1 MQQLK
6 ILLLSVMPVRST
18 SQGCSRFRFQL
29 ATQLRKLSPEMR
41 LFSQSRNGLM
51 ARAVARDQCTGMAE
65 SGRAKAGSMSLGSV
79 VLICAVI
86 VNLYWAFCNWRIR
99 TNDRNQHLQF
109 LSDAAE
115 LKQEAQNCLNRAR
128 KIVAM
133 AGIEHDFAVCS
144 ECH

>member
-1 MQQLK
+1 
-6 ILLLSVMPVRST
+6 
-18 SQGCSRFRFQL
+18 
-29 ATQLRKLSPEMR
+29 
-41 LFSQSRNGLM
+41 
-51 ARAVARDQCTGMAE
+51 
-65 SGRAKAGSMSLGSV
+65 MSLGSV

-133 AGIEHDFAVCS
+133 AGIDHDFAVCK
-144 ECH
+144 ECQKITSKYITEHGIMTCIDCAATIAMKG